1 MRTKEE
7 QPITAVLRQAGL
19 RASFDAFLLN
29 QTFVLRMNFCAKNP
43 ARTQSRRT
51 LAVIQ

>member
-19 RASFDAFLLN
+19 RASFDTFLLN
-29 QTFVLRMNFCAKNP
+29 
-43 ARTQSRRT
+43 
-51 LAVIQ
+51 